1 MLFFS
6 GVWCIVMSVN
16 LTFGYG
22 IISTLL
28 YYENERLLLYT
39 KGRNRLLGI
48 GAKNIGIDLGT
59 ANTIVYIE
67 GKGIVLREPSVVARN
82 KKSGE
87 VIAVG
92 EEARD
97 MIGRTPASIVAIRPM
112 KDGVIADYDTT
123 VAMMKHYM
131 EKALGKNGG
140 KPYVMVCVPSG
151 VTEVEKRAVIDA
163 TRVAGARD
171 AYVIEEP
178 FAAAIGAGLPVMD
191 PTGSK
196 VVDIG
201 GGTTDV
207 ATISLGGIVSSRSIR
222 MAGDKMNDAIA
233 QFVRQNKNLLI
244 GERTAEKLKWD
255 IGSASVEAA
264 KEMGTTEVR
273 GRDLVTGL
281 PQTKEVSAVD
291 VSNALQDV
299 VEAII
304 EAIKGTLEE
313 TSPEIAADVID
324 HGIVLTGGGA
334 LLKHLPEVIADATK
348 VPVFIANDPLDC
360 VAIGTG
366 ESLKSIDVMKKSK

>member
-1 MLFFS
+1 M
-6 GVWCIVMSVN
+6 
-16 LTFGYG
+16 
-22 IISTLL
+22 
-28 YYENERLLLYT
+28 
-39 KGRNRLLGI
+39 LGI
-48 GAKNIGIDLGT
+48 GTKNLGIDLGT
-59 ANTIVYIE
+59 ANTIVYLE

-82 KKSGE
+82 SKTNE

-92 EEARD
+92 SDARD
-97 MIGRTPASIVAIRPM
+97 MIGRTPESIVAIRPM

-123 VAMMKHYM
+123 VAMMKYYID
-131 EKALGKNGG
+131 KALGNNG

-151 VTEVEKRAVIDA
+151 ITEVEKRAVIDA

-191 PTGSK
+191 PTGSM

-222 MAGDKMNDAIA
+222 MAGDKMNDAIV
-233 QFVRQNKNLLI
+233 QYVRQHMNLLI

-264 KEMGTTEVR
+264 EEMGTTQVR

-281 PQTKEVSAVD
+281 PKTMQVSAKD
-291 VSNALQDV
+291 VSTALQDV
-299 VEAII
+299 VDSII
-304 EAIKGTLEE
+304 TAIKGTLEE

-334 LLKHLPEVIADATK
+334 LLKHLPDIIADATK

-366 ESLKSIDVMKKSK
+366 ESLKSIDVMKKK

>member
-1 MLFFS
+1 MRF
-6 GVWCIVMSVN
+6 CHDRKN
-16 LTFGYG
+16 L
-22 IISTLL
+22 
-28 YYENERLLLYT
+28 
-39 KGRNRLLGI
+39 
-48 GAKNIGIDLGT
+48 GIDLGT
-59 ANTIVYIE
+59 ANTIVYLE

-82 KKSGE
+82 SKTNE

-92 EEARD
+92 SDARD
-97 MIGRTPASIVAIRPM
+97 MIGRTPESIVAIRPM

-123 VAMMKHYM
+123 VAMMKYYID
-131 EKALGKNGG
+131 KALGNNG

-151 VTEVEKRAVIDA
+151 ITEVEKRAVIDA

-191 PTGSK
+191 PTGSM

-222 MAGDKMNDAIA
+222 MAGDKMNDAIV
-233 QFVRQNKNLLI
+233 QYVRQHMNLLI

-264 KEMGTTEVR
+264 EEMGTTQVR

-281 PQTKEVSAVD
+281 PKTMQVSAKD
-291 VSNALQDV
+291 VSTALQDV
-299 VEAII
+299 VDSII
-304 EAIKGTLEE
+304 TAIKGTLEE

-334 LLKHLPEVIADATK
+334 LLKHLPDVIADATK

-366 ESLKSIDVMKKSK
+366 ESLKSIDVMKKK

>member
-191 PTGSK
+191 PTGSM

-233 QFVRQNKNLLI
+233 QFVRQNKNLLV

>member
-191 PTGSK
+191 PTGSM

-348 VPVFIANDPLDC
+348 VPVFIANDPLDR

>member
-1 MLFFS
+1 MWRDEINVF
-6 GVWCIVMSVN
+6 
-16 LTFGYG
+16 
-22 IISTLL
+22 
-28 YYENERLLLYT
+28 
-39 KGRNRLLGI
+39 GI
-48 GAKNIGIDLGT
+48 GTKNIGIDLGT
-59 ANTIVYIE
+59 ANTIVYAE
-67 GKGIVLREPSVVARN
+67 GKGIVLREPSVVAKN
-82 KKSGE
+82 TKTGE
-87 VIAVG
+87 IVSVG
-92 EEARD
+92 SEARD
-97 MIGRTPASIVAIRPM
+97 MIGRTPESIVAIRPM

-123 VAMMKHYM
+123 VAMMKYYI
-131 EKALGKNGG
+131 EKACGRRAG

-191 PTGSK
+191 PTGSM

-222 MAGDKMNDAIA
+222 MAGDKIDESIIYY
-233 QFVRQNKNLLI
+233 VRKNYNLLI
-244 GERTAEKLKWD
+244 GERTAEQLKMD
-255 IGSASVEAA
+255 VASASVEFA
-264 KEMGTTEVR
+264 KELDSQTIR

-281 PQTKEVSAVD
+281 PKTIEIKAED
-291 VSNALQDV
+291 VATAIQEV
-299 VEAII
+299 VEEII
-304 EAIKGTLEE
+304 TAIKETLEE

-334 LLKHLPEVIADATK
+334 QLRHLPEVIAEATK
-348 VPVFIANDPLDC
+348 VPVFVASEPLDC

-366 ESLKSIDVMKKSK
+366 ESLKSIDVMKKK